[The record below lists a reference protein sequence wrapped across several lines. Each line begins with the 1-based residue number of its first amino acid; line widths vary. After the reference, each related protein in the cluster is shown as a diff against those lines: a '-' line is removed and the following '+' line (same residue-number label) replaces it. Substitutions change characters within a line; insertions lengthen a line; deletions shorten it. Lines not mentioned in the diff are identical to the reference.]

1 MKWGI
6 DMKQKLAILLALLG
20 LGMSQPLA
28 AIQAS
33 ESSEISTS
41 AVNNS
46 QDESPSKEKG
56 SRQNPIPV
64 GEVYDYVKKSR
75 EGAES
80 HLSFTILESWRGAQA
95 EKQLQQLAPSY
106 QATYKSLDDDQE
118 LLLLHL
124 KLAYKSGDENHEEY
138 TNAGII
144 DPFFDLSGSGIPNEF
159 VADLPDDLAFDM
171 LSLYPG
177 NEHDGYL
184 VAIVPKDTQ
193 LIFSYFKNGLTDRVF
208 FQVEKGQDTTIP
220 TKEVQAESPEQAQ
233 WGTKEKPVPFTETK
247 PINYVIPYE
256 VSDGG
261 YGILAISHRITV
273 LNAWRGD
280 QANQKAMDLLSPDDY
295 QHMADD
301 MKSDQEFL
309 VLHMES
315 SLAPTLEDKLF
326 ESSPSKSHLS
336 LVDSQGQDHV
346 FKGFYQFKKARDQY
360 ELRYM
365 LGGGSVKG
373 YVILPAPK
381 GENLLLKVKNEFAN
395 KEIYFEIGSK
405 NP

>member
-1 MKWGI
+1 M
-6 DMKQKLAILLALLG
+6 
-20 LGMSQPLA
+20 
-28 AIQAS
+28 
-33 ESSEISTS
+33 
-41 AVNNS
+41 
-46 QDESPSKEKG
+46 
-56 SRQNPIPV
+56 
-64 GEVYDYVKKSR
+64 
-75 EGAES
+75 
-80 HLSFTILESWRGAQA
+80 
-95 EKQLQQLAPSY
+95 
-106 QATYKSLDDDQE
+106 DDDQE

-124 KLAYKSGDENHEEY
+124 KLAYKSGDENHEEH

-144 DPFFDLSGSGIPNEF
+144 NPFFDLSGSGIPNEY
-159 VADLPDDLAFDM
+159 VADLPDHLAFDM

-184 VAIVPKDTQ
+184 VAIVPKDTP
-193 LIFSYFKNGLTDRVF
+193 LIFSYFKGGLTDRVF
-208 FQVEKGQDTTIP
+208 FQVEKGQDTTVP

-247 PINYVIPYE
+247 PINYVVPYE
-256 VSDGG
+256 ASDSG

-326 ESSPSKSHLS
+326 ESSPSKSYLS
-336 LVDSQGQDHV
+336 LVDSHGQDHV

>member
-1 MKWGI
+1 
-6 DMKQKLAILLALLG
+6 MKQKLAILLALLG

-124 KLAYKSGDENHEEY
+124 KLAYKSGDENHEEF

-144 DPFFDLSGSGIPNEF
+144 NPFFDLSGSGIPNEF

-184 VAIVPKDTQ
+184 VAIVPKDTP

-301 MKSDQEFL
+301 MKSEQEFL

-326 ESSPSKSHLS
+326 ESSPSKSYLS

>member
-1 MKWGI
+1 MKR
-6 DMKQKLAILLALLG
+6 KLAFLFMLLG
-20 LGMSQPLA
+20 LGISHPLSVM
-28 AIQAS
+28 QAS

-41 AVNNS
+41 VVNNS

-95 EKQLQQLAPSY
+95 EKQLQKLAPSY
-106 QATYKSLDDDQE
+106 QATRQPLDDDQE

-124 KLAYKSGDENHEEY
+124 KLAYKSGDENHEEH

-144 DPFFDLSGSGIPNEF
+144 NPFFDLSGSGIPNEY
-159 VADLPDDLAFDM
+159 VADLPDHLAFDM

-184 VAIVPKDTQ
+184 VAIVPKDTP
-193 LIFSYFKNGLTDRVF
+193 LIFSYFKGGLTDRVF
-208 FQVEKGQDTTIP
+208 FQVEKGQDTTVP
-220 TKEVQAESPEQAQ
+220 TKEVQAETPEQAQ

-247 PINYVIPYE
+247 PINYVVPYE
-256 VSDGG
+256 ASDSG

-315 SLAPTLEDKLF
+315 SLAQTLEDKLF

-346 FKGFYQFKKARDQY
+346 SKGFYQFKKARDQY
-360 ELRYM
+360 ESRFM

-381 GENLLLKVKNEFAN
+381 GENLLLKVKNNFAN
-395 KEIYFEIGSK
+395 KEIYFEIGPK

>member
-1 MKWGI
+1 M
-6 DMKQKLAILLALLG
+6 
-20 LGMSQPLA
+20 
-28 AIQAS
+28 
-33 ESSEISTS
+33 
-41 AVNNS
+41 
-46 QDESPSKEKG
+46 
-56 SRQNPIPV
+56 
-64 GEVYDYVKKSR
+64 
-75 EGAES
+75 
-80 HLSFTILESWRGAQA
+80 
-95 EKQLQQLAPSY
+95 
-106 QATYKSLDDDQE
+106 DDDQE

-124 KLAYKSGDENHEEY
+124 KLAYKSGDENHEEH

-184 VAIVPKDTQ
+184 VAIVPKDTP

-273 LNAWRGD
+273 
-280 QANQKAMDLLSPDDY
+280 
-295 QHMADD
+295 
-301 MKSDQEFL
+301 
-309 VLHMES
+309 
-315 SLAPTLEDKLF
+315 
-326 ESSPSKSHLS
+326 
-336 LVDSQGQDHV
+336 
-346 FKGFYQFKKARDQY
+346 
-360 ELRYM
+360 
-365 LGGGSVKG
+365 
-373 YVILPAPK
+373 
-381 GENLLLKVKNEFAN
+381 
-395 KEIYFEIGSK
+395 
-405 NP
+405 

>member
-1 MKWGI
+1 MKR
-6 DMKQKLAILLALLG
+6 KLTFFFMLLG
-20 LGMSQPLA
+20 LGISHPLSVM
-28 AIQAS
+28 QAS
-33 ESSEISTS
+33 ASSEISTS

-106 QATYKSLDDDQE
+106 QPTRQPLDNDQE

-124 KLAYKSGDENHEEY
+124 KLAYKSGDENHEEF

-144 DPFFDLSGSGIPNEF
+144 NPFFDLSGSGIPNEY
-159 VADLPDDLAFDM
+159 VADLPDELAFDM

-184 VAIVPKDTQ
+184 VAIVPKDTP
-193 LIFSYFKNGLTDRVF
+193 LIFSYPKDGLSNEVF
-208 FQVEKGQDTTIP
+208 FQVEKGQDTTVP
-220 TKEVQAESPEQAQ
+220 TKEVQAETPEQAQ

-247 PINYVIPYE
+247 PINYVMPYE

-273 LNAWRGD
+273 LNAWHGD
-280 QANQKAMDLLSPDDY
+280 QANQKAMDLLSPNDY
-295 QHMADD
+295 QRMADD
-301 MKSDQEFL
+301 MKSNQEFL

-315 SLAPTLEDKLF
+315 SLAPTLEDKVF
-326 ESSPSKSHLS
+326 ESSPSISHLS

-346 FKGFYQFKKARDQY
+346 FKGFYQLKKARDQY
-360 ELRYM
+360 ESRFM

-381 GENLLLKVKNEFAN
+381 GENLLLKVKNELAN
-395 KEIYFEIGSK
+395 KEIYFEIESK
-405 NP
+405 KP

>member
-1 MKWGI
+1 
-6 DMKQKLAILLALLG
+6 MKQKLAIILALLALG
-20 LGMSQPLA
+20 TSQPLA
-28 AIQAS
+28 VIQAS

-118 LLLLHL
+118 FLLLHL

-326 ESSPSKSHLS
+326 ESSPSKSYLS